1 MAKDVDKVKI
11 VECAL
16 GRLHVYYVHEDGA
29 TSGMTKLFVK
39 KDKMHLLHALCP
51 ETITKTK
58 TTITTCFEDTRD
70 MVNFVAEMQN
80 PGGISNE

>member
-1 MAKDVDKVKI
+1 MAKKVDKVKI

-16 GRLHVYYVHEDGA
+16 GRLHVYYVHEDGV

-39 KDKMHLLHALCP
+39 KAQMHLLHALCP

-58 TTITTCFEDTRD
+58 TTITTTFEETRD